1 VLIRY
6 LGICSLVAL
15 FGCNG
20 AIGDGNGGATDDGR
34 TDNGGTPAPRC
45 GRSVCGATGELAA
58 GTAFPRLTHSQW
70 ENSVRDLLR
79 LAETPSLSG
88 SFEPDTRISFF
99 DNNIRALRVSS
110 DLWSN
115 YQQAAETLAEAATS
129 DSAVLGNL
137 LPDELPAD
145 AAERVRAVIRDLGRR
160 AYRRSLSDEEVDGHV
175 ALFEQGATHYPEMNT
190 FDSGVRVLLE
200 GLLQSPHFIYRMELG
215 QSQNGDTVQLGDF
228 EIASRLSY
236 MIWNSGPDDA
246 LLDQAEQGALRTA
259 EQIATQAERLLDDPR
274 GRDMLE
280 RFHAQLFN
288 WDLYQ
293 DLSKNPSEFP
303 LFYGG
308 VGQDM
313 YQEARRFVEHV
324 VHEEDGDLAELLT
337 APYTF
342 ANADLATIYGLEGAF
357 DDAFSQASFDPTLH
371 PQRGGLL
378 TQLGFLASH
387 GGLTGSV
394 HRGVFINHR
403 VLCTELPPPPDVLPP
418 IPGDDGITMTSR
430 ERIEMHTG
438 PGTCGASCHGTYIN
452 PIGYAFESFD
462 GLGQYRT
469 EEFGL
474 PIDASASFEFAD
486 GAVGFDGAA
495 ELNGA
500 MAERVQTHDCYSKHW
515 VEFAL
520 GRDTAG
526 SDLDLIQNLGDA
538 SLGGLSVKE
547 LILELVQSDEF
558 QVRNAEGS

>member
-1 VLIRY
+1 MRY
-6 LGICSLVAL
+6 LKIYSLLLL
-15 FGCNG
+15 FGCDG
-20 AIGDGNGGATDDGR
+20 AIGGATTEAGSGGPAGG
-34 TDNGGTPAPRC
+34 GGTSAPVC

-58 GTAFPRLTHSQW
+58 ATAFPRLTHDQW

-79 LAETPSLSG
+79 LAEAPDLSG
-88 SFEPDTRISFF
+88 NFEPDTRISFF
-99 DNNIRALRVSS
+99 ENNIRALRVSS
-110 DLWSN
+110 DLWGD
-115 YQQAAETLAEAATS
+115 YQNAAETLAGAATS
-129 DSAVLGNL
+129 DPAVLAGL
-137 LPDELPAD
+137 LPDGLPSD
-145 AAERVRAVIRDLGRR
+145 ASERLRAVVLDLGRR
-160 AYRRSLSDEEVDGHV
+160 AYRRPLSNEEIDAHV
-175 ALFEQGATHYPEMNT
+175 ALFGQGTVHFPEMT
-190 FDSGVRVLLE
+190 AFDGGVRILLE
-200 GLLQSPHFIYRMELG
+200 ALLQSPHFVYRIELG

-259 EQIATQAERLLDDPR
+259 EQIAGQADRLLDDPR
-274 GRDMLE
+274 GRAMLE

-288 WDLYQ
+288 WDLYR

-303 LFYGG
+303 LYYGG

-313 YQEARRFVEHV
+313 YEEARRFVEHV
-324 VHEEDGDLAELLT
+324 FDADGDFVELLT

-342 ANADLATIYGLEGAF
+342 VNSDLARLYGFDGGF
-357 DDAFSQASFDPTLH
+357 DDAFAQASFDPSTQ

-403 VLCTELPPPPDVLPP
+403 VLCTELPPPPDALPP
-418 IPGDDGITMTSR
+418 IPGDDGVTMTSR

-469 EEFGL
+469 EELGL
-474 PIDASASFEFAD
+474 PIDSAATFEFVDGPVSYAGAD
-486 GAVGFDGAA
+486 
-495 ELNGA
+495 ELNQA
-500 MAERVQTHDCYSKHW
+500 MAERVQTHDCYAKHW
-515 VEFAL
+515 VEYAL

-526 SDLDLIQNLGDA
+526 SDLDLIQNMGDA
-538 SLGGLSVKE
+538 SLGGLSIRE
-547 LILELVQSDEF
+547 IILELVQSEEF
-558 QVRNAEGS
+558 RARNAEGS

>member
-1 VLIRY
+1 MRIRY
-6 LGICSLVAL
+6 LRICSLLLL

-20 AIGDGNGGATDDGR
+20 AIGEATTEAGAGGPTGG
-34 TDNGGTPAPRC
+34 GGTSAPVC

-58 GTAFPRLTHSQW
+58 STAFPRLTHGQW

-79 LAETPSLSG
+79 LAESPDLSG

-110 DLWSN
+110 DLWGD
-115 YQQAAETLAEAATS
+115 YQDAAETLAEAATS
-129 DSAVLGNL
+129 DPAILAGL
-137 LPDELPAD
+137 LPDGLPGD
-145 AAERVRAVIRDLGRR
+145 ASERARAVVRSLGRR
-160 AYRRSLSDEEVDGHV
+160 AYRRTLSNEEIDAHV
-175 ALFEQGATHYPEMNT
+175 TLFEQGAVHFPDMPA
-190 FDSGVRVLLE
+190 FDGGVRILLE
-200 GLLQSPHFIYRMELG
+200 AFLQSPNFVYRVELG
-215 QSQNGDTVQLGDF
+215 QSQSGDAVQLGDF

-236 MIWNSGPDDA
+236 MIWDSGPDDA
-246 LLDQAEQGALRTA
+246 LLDEAEQGALRA
-259 EQIATQAERLLDDPR
+259 PEQIAGQAARLLDDPR
-274 GRDMLE
+274 GRAMVE
-280 RFHAQLFN
+280 RFHAQLLN
-288 WDLYQ
+288 WDLYR

-303 LFYGG
+303 LYYGG

-313 YQEARRFVEHV
+313 YEEARRFVEHIFV
-324 VHEEDGDLAELLT
+324 SDGDFGELLT

-342 ANADLATIYGLEGAF
+342 VNGDLASIYGLEGAF
-357 DDAFSQASFDPTLH
+357 DDAFAQVSFDSAIQ

-403 VLCTELPPPPDVLPP
+403 VLCTELPPPPDVIPP
-418 IPGDDGITMTSR
+418 IPGDDGVTMTSR

-452 PIGYAFESFD
+452 PIGYAFERFD

-469 EEFGL
+469 EELGL
-474 PIDASASFEFAD
+474 PVDSSATFEFAD
-486 GAVGFDGAA
+486 GPVSYDGAG
-495 ELNGA
+495 ELTGA
-500 MAERVQTHDCYSKHW
+500 MAERVQTHDCYAKHW
-515 VEFAL
+515 VEYAL

-526 SDLDLIQNLGDA
+526 SDLDLIQNMGDA
-538 SLGGLSVKE
+538 SLGGLSIRE

-558 QVRNAEGS
+558 RARNAEGS